1 MACPSS
7 HLGHHHLLHPNEH
20 PHALERP
27 DDGGLQ
33 EDTRVVRG
41 LAHYKWHKAA
51 PDRHHNPRIVRQ
63 HNGFPKKNHPE
74 NRSQLCLR
82 FGIYLWGMPVQFASD
97 ATKFQR
103 EAAVSPKRCEQKFLR
118 PEVVGCFLPARILP
132 WSYDQLNLNALNFGF
147 EWVKK
152 NINRIKDVRPIK
164 NGWSSLVKISKL
176 SKHEQFYRPIGA
188 PCLMFDTHLFQPA
201 KS

>member
-1 MACPSS
+1 LAGVACPSS

-51 PDRHHNPRIVRQ
+51 PDWHHNPRIVRQ

-74 NRSQLCLR
+74 NRSQLCVR

-97 ATKFQR
+97 VTKFQR
-103 EAAVSPKRCEQKFLR
+103 EAVISQRCQKNAVRAWLP
-118 PEVVGCFLPARILP
+118 FLPFL
-132 WSYDQLNLNALNFGF
+132 Y
-147 EWVKK
+147 
-152 NINRIKDVRPIK
+152 
-164 NGWSSLVKISKL
+164 SSGSCVN
-176 SKHEQFYRPIGA
+176 
-188 PCLMFDTHLFQPA
+188 T
-201 KS
+201 